1 MQHLVASCMR
11 VLKHFV
17 EDFVEDDKPILPTP
31 FLYKI
36 MLFYTECSNVMHS
49 VLLNVNSVFP
59 DLHNLNGQSN
69 VFANHV

>member
-17 EDFVEDDKPILPTP
+17 EDFVEDDKPILPPP

-36 MLFYTECSNVMHS
+36 MLFYTE
-49 VLLNVNSVFP
+49 
-59 DLHNLNGQSN
+59 
-69 VFANHV
+69 